1 MIRQCAILFGC
12 LALGELIVYLTG
24 IKLPSSII
32 GMLLLTLFLKLGWIK
47 LHWVQG
53 LSDFLVANLGFF
65 FVPPGVALM
74 LYFDVI
80 AAEFWPIVIAT
91 IVSTA
96 LVLVVTGWVHQI
108 VRKFRLARQIK
119 LARKLQKKTGLVLL
133 NPILLTIAV
142 LIIFLKM
149 THISYET
156 YNKGGHLIEFWLR
169 PAVVA
174 LGVPLY
180 LQLEMI
186 KKQLLPIL
194 LSQLAGC
201 IVGVISVVLIR
212 SEERRVG
219 KECK

>member
-1 MIRQCAILFGC
+1 MQTYHSQKASLREYTTFAVFSNKINRLLVMIRQCAILFGC
-12 LALGELIVYLTG
+12 LALGELIVYFTG

-108 VRKFRLARQIK
+108 VRKINLTH
-119 LARKLQKKTGLVLL
+119 KT
-133 NPILLTIAV
+133 
-142 LIIFLKM
+142 K
-149 THISYET
+149 
-156 YNKGGHLIEFWLR
+156 
-169 PAVVA
+169 
-174 LGVPLY
+174 
-180 LQLEMI
+180 
-186 KKQLLPIL
+186 
-194 LSQLAGC
+194 
-201 IVGVISVVLIR
+201 
-212 SEERRVG
+212 
-219 KECK
+219 

>member
-12 LALGELIVYLTG
+12 LALGELIVYFTG

-74 LYFDVI
+74 LYLYVI

-108 VRKFRLARQIK
+108 VRKINLTH
-119 LARKLQKKTGLVLL
+119 KT
-133 NPILLTIAV
+133 
-142 LIIFLKM
+142 K
-149 THISYET
+149 
-156 YNKGGHLIEFWLR
+156 
-169 PAVVA
+169 
-174 LGVPLY
+174 
-180 LQLEMI
+180 
-186 KKQLLPIL
+186 
-194 LSQLAGC
+194 
-201 IVGVISVVLIR
+201 
-212 SEERRVG
+212 
-219 KECK
+219 